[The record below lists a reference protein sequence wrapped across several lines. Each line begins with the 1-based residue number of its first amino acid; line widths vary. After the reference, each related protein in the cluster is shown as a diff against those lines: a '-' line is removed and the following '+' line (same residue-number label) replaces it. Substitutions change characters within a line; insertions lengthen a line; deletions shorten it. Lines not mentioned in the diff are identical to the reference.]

1 MALRDKI
8 PFFAGLSLPML
19 GLMALAVFRALREP
33 FDPQIWSI
41 IASKYIVPFALFHIA
56 VLVFRG
62 ASQRKHF
69 EIFVILALAY
79 LVFIAIAFLAD
90 ARSLI
95 FPRFILDESLGFHP
109 DRARGPFLQAVA
121 NGVSLN
127 ILGILVI
134 ALSQKRKT
142 VVGLLWLALPLA
154 VLATMTRAV
163 WISFAVST
171 IVLGFR
177 LIERRLQAACIL
189 LAVAGF
195 LVGLAISLSDH
206 SLKAALWDRTGERG
220 PVERAWP
227 CMTPAGRCFRSGR
240 SPGWPAGGMYAE
252 LARRM
257 EGYHLR
263 TFYVHNTYLA
273 LLVEFGVPGLA
284 LYGILFFNLF
294 RLAWRGPPGES
305 GPVAALRKVWP
316 ILLERLSLQR
326 LLRRH
331 GVPVRHWTRVHRCR
345 DALRVRGVRRM
356 TTIAYIANE
365 FPSPLEPYV
374 IDEITELRRRGARV
388 ICCSGKRVSPNNL
401 SLAERAFWKETRF
414 FQPLSDDELV
424 RAARRLA
431 SDRHNLWQLLRPL
444 LWERGASPVRRIR
457 ALGHTVMGAA
467 LAEQL
472 APLDVEHIHAHHGYF
487 ASWMALAAARL
498 LGIGFSFTLH
508 GSDLLQRAR
517 SALGQAA
524 RLPVLRNGLRLQ
536 PPVHSPQ
543 LPFHARGENHRATPW
558 GRSRAPLAHTRRRSR
573 GGSRSATAVLSAF
586 SPSDA
591 CIE

>member
-1 MALRDKI
+1 MTVFLFRPPDLFSFYADRIAFGVLVFFVALRTMALRDKI

-19 GLMALAVFRALREP
+19 GLLALAVFRALREP
-33 FDPQIWSI
+33 FDAQNWSI

-62 ASQRKHF
+62 ASQRRHF
-69 EIFVILALAY
+69 EIFVVLALAY
-79 LVFIAIAFLAD
+79 LVFIAVAFLVD

-127 ILGILVI
+127 ILGILVL
-134 ALSQKRKT
+134 ALSQKRKI
-142 VVGLLWLALPLA
+142 VVRLLWLVLPLA

-177 LIERRLQAACIL
+177 LVERRLQAALHL
-189 LAVAGF
+189 LAIVGVAGWPGNRLQRSF
-195 LVGLAISLSDH
+195 AEDRSLGSHRRARPGGGAPGRVRSRLGDVPGAAVHRLAL
-206 SLKAALWDRTGERG
+206 
-220 PVERAWP
+220 
-227 CMTPAGRCFRSGR
+227 PA
-240 SPGWPAGGMYAE
+240 GMYAE

-294 RLAWRGPPGES
+294 RLSRRGPPGES
-305 GPVAALRKVWP
+305 GTRRFLAQGLADLAQ
-316 ILLERLSLQR
+316 RLSVQR

-345 DALRVRGVRRM
+345 NAVRVGGVRRM

-365 FPSPLEPYV
+365 FPSPSNP
-374 IDEITELRRRGARV
+374 T
-388 ICCSGKRVSPNNL
+388 
-401 SLAERAFWKETRF
+401 
-414 FQPLSDDELV
+414 
-424 RAARRLA
+424 
-431 SDRHNLWQLLRPL
+431 
-444 LWERGASPVRRIR
+444 
-457 ALGHTVMGAA
+457 
-467 LAEQL
+467 
-472 APLDVEHIHAHHGYF
+472 
-487 ASWMALAAARL
+487 
-498 LGIGFSFTLH
+498 
-508 GSDLLQRAR
+508 
-517 SALGQAA
+517 
-524 RLPVLRNGLRLQ
+524 
-536 PPVHSPQ
+536 
-543 LPFHARGENHRATPW
+543 
-558 GRSRAPLAHTRRRSR
+558 
-573 GGSRSATAVLSAF
+573 
-586 SPSDA
+586 
-591 CIE
+591 